1 MSVQIHLVTES
12 FTPEQRRD
20 IAVHYA
26 GLKRGEKSA
35 YAASL
40 GLRPHQIR
48 RWISA
53 LADGDLDN
61 ERFPRKTGAM
71 TTRDIAEIA
80 RLKKIIADMKAEH
93 ARVDAA
99 KDARIS
105 KLEGEVTKLQ
115 DGVNKW
121 EKASDA
127 LGKAITVLHK
137 MNEPRGEAAEN

>member
-12 FTPEQRRD
+12 FTPEQRRE

-80 RLKKIIADMKAEH
+80 RLKKIIA
-93 ARVDAA
+93 A

-137 MNEPRGEAAEN
+137 INEPRGEAAEN

>member
-80 RLKKIIADMKAEH
+80 RLKKIIADMKAQH
-93 ARVDAA
+93 ARIDAA

-105 KLEGEVTKLQ
+105 KLEDE
-115 DGVNKW
+115 VNKW

-137 MNEPRGEAAEN
+137 INEPRGEAAEN

>member
-137 MNEPRGEAAEN
+137 INEPRGEAAEN

>member
-1 MSVQIHLVTES
+1 
-12 FTPEQRRD
+12 
-20 IAVHYA
+20 
-26 GLKRGEKSA
+26 
-35 YAASL
+35 
-40 GLRPHQIR
+40 
-48 RWISA
+48 
-53 LADGDLDN
+53 
-61 ERFPRKTGAM
+61 M

-137 MNEPRGEAAEN
+137 INEPRGEAAEN

>member
-40 GLRPHQIR
+40 GLKPHQIR

-105 KLEGEVTKLQ
+105 KLEDEVTKLE
-115 DGVNKW
+115 DDVNKW

-137 MNEPRGEAAEN
+137 INEPHGEAAEN

>member
-1 MSVQIHLVTES
+1 MV
-12 FTPEQRRD
+12 
-20 IAVHYA
+20 
-26 GLKRGEKSA
+26 
-35 YAASL
+35 
-40 GLRPHQIR
+40 
-48 RWISA
+48 
-53 LADGDLDN
+53 DGDLDN

-80 RLKKIIADMKAEH
+80 RLKKII
-93 ARVDAA
+93 AA

>member
-40 GLRPHQIR
+40 GLKPHQIR

-105 KLEGEVTKLQ
+105 KLEDE
-115 DGVNKW
+115 VNKW

-127 LGKAITVLHK
+127 MGKAITVLHK
-137 MNEPRGEAAEN
+137 INEPHGEAAEN

>member
-1 MSVQIHLVTES
+1 MSVKIHLVTES

-105 KLEGEVTKLQ
+105 KLEDE
-115 DGVNKW
+115 VNKW

>member
-80 RLKKIIADMKAEH
+80 RLKKIIA
-93 ARVDAA
+93 A

-105 KLEGEVTKLQ
+105 KLEDEVTKLQ

>member
-12 FTPEQRRD
+12 FTPEQRRE

-40 GLRPHQIR
+40 GLKPHQIR

-80 RLKKIIADMKAEH
+80 RLKKVIADMKAQH
-93 ARVDAA
+93 ARIDAA

-105 KLEGEVTKLQ
+105 KLEGQVTKLG
-115 DGVNKW
+115 DEVNKW

-127 LGKAITVLHK
+127 MGKAITVLHK
-137 MNEPRGEAAEN
+137 INEPRGEAAEN

>member
-12 FTPEQRRD
+12 FTPEQRRE

>member
-80 RLKKIIADMKAEH
+80 RLKKIIA
-93 ARVDAA
+93 A

-137 MNEPRGEAAEN
+137 INEPRGEAAEN